1 MRKKTRLKSQG
12 LREAGDSADIARAK
26 SIVDAIQILHKGF
39 TSKLNIAEA
48 SIKMLDKQV
57 GSTNSPSYE
66 KDAKK
71 RLAMLAAGFKQF
83 DKFLEMTGKM
93 EIAAQEVVK
102 YFSGEYGTEEQD
114 EGVDDMTPEEGDE
127 MLKEKISEIMH
138 GDDDE
143 ATKLEA
149 IREAIG
155 DEAPAEDD
163 EMDSGTEPDDEDEM
177 SAMED
182 DDEKTEEED
191 EDDDAV
197 KEAEDDGAETAEDDE
212 EDEDKLSEAEG
223 DEDDE
228 DDEEEDTPEGYRR
241 MRRKLKKMKES
252 LRTFQKD
259 SHARKALES
268 VGLKPTARLIEDL
281 RGMAPAAIIRHAK
294 RLAISER
301 ATKPRSSGYTGNT
314 NSKPGFDINSILN

>member
-1 MRKKTRLKSQG
+1 MRKKSGESLT
-12 LREAGDSADIARAK
+12 EAADNGAEILQELPILQSTSEKLAGMISVINKGIAKLAPLVADSTKD
-26 SIVDAIQILHKGF
+26 
-39 TSKLNIAEA
+39 E
-48 SIKMLDKQV
+48 IK
-57 GSTNSPSYE
+57 
-66 KDAKK
+66 AKK
-71 RLAMLAAGFKQF
+71 LMVSQIQNEMKQMAETQSNLKRAF
-83 DKFLEMTGKM
+83 GHIRKVASEAK
-93 EIAAQEVVK
+93 
-102 YFSGEYGTEEQD
+102 TED
-114 EGVDDMTPEEGDE
+114 VHDDDTPEEDDE
-127 MLKEKISEIMH
+127 MLKDKISEIMH